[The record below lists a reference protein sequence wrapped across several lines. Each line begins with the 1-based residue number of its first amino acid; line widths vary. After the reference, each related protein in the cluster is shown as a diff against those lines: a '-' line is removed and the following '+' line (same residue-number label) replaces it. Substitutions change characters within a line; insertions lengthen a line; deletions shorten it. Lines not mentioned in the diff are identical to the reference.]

1 MYDLT
6 EDFRID
12 NDNKADWALRVI
24 RDNNAERDRLINIA
38 KAQIDELNAQIEE
51 ITTKYDSKSSYLKN
65 LLAEYVMSVPRKETK
80 TQETYQLLT
89 GKLIVKKASQKMVP
103 NDEALVKY
111 LESEKLPELIKAVY
125 KPDWAEFKKTL
136 SIIDGNVVNTATG
149 EMIPAEVIAIED
161 TPSTFDIK
169 LNKEDA
175 E

>member
-6 EDFRID
+6 EGFRID

-24 RDNNAERDRLINIA
+24 RDNNAERDRIIEIA
-38 KAQIDELNAQIEE
+38 KAQIEELKAQIEE
-51 ITTKYDSKSSYLKN
+51 ITTKYDSKTSYLKN

-89 GKLIVKKASQKMVP
+89 GKLIVKKAAQKMVP
-103 NDEALVKY
+103 NDDTIVKY
-111 LESEKLPELIKAVY
+111 LEDNELNEYIKVKKA
-125 KPDWAEFKKTL
+125 PDWAEFKKAL
-136 SIIDGNVVNTATG
+136 SIVDGNVVNTATG

-169 LNKEDA
+169 LNKED